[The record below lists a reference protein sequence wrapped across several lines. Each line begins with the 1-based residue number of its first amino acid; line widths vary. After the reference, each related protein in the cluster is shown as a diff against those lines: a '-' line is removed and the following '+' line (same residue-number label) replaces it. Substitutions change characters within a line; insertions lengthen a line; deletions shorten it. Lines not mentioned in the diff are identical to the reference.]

1 MRVEDLLMSKGTRLI
16 TVRMN
21 EPLRTAVHLLRRENI
36 GALVVKDV
44 CGTEGE
50 VVVGMLSER
59 DVIRALAERDAAALA
74 APVSSYMT
82 RGVIACSPRDEVAQV
97 RALMDRHHIRH
108 VPVLDEHVL
117 VGLLSIRDIVALDAR
132 ATPRPHSH
140 PWQAA
145 ASAPRAGV
153 PS

>member
-1 MRVEDLLMSKGTRLI
+1 MRVEDLLMSKGTRVI

-59 DVIRALAERDAAALA
+59 DVVRALAERDAAALA

-82 RGVIACSPRDEVAQV
+82 RGVIACSPRDEIAHV

-117 VGLLSIRDIVALDAR
+117 VGLLSIRDIVALDAT
-132 ATPRPHSH
+132 ATPLPRSH
-140 PWQAA
+140 AWQAA
-145 ASAPRAGV
+145 AAAPRAGV